1 MDLNSAGCEEEQ
13 FEQGHFEEDGKGY
26 NINGT
31 IYYLNCKEA
40 LDYIRS
46 VREDEKDLSGYSQ
59 SEDEEGTPAEY
70 DGNYEHP
77 WDIPSEE
84 FWRQSD
90 LDLQAENGCVCSAVA
105 ALNILGQEDF
115 DGSDPIPDDEDEEF
129 DDGSDPFPDEDE
141 EFDDGSDPF
150 VGQEEGDDEDE
161 EFDDGS
167 DPFPVDQH
175 DKVPTGHWVIKDE
188 TGSVIGEGLIV
199 GDADWKCSDIWD
211 DYCHSLEFCP
221 GYGPWTCQEFAYCY
235 SSTGHEINTNDF
247 DDDTDFAMAVETGY
261 VVLVELDDLYLHG

>member
-70 DGNYEHP
+70 DGNYEYP

-150 VGQEEGDDEDE
+150 PDDEDE

-167 DPFPVDQH
+167 DPFPADE
-175 DKVPTGHWVIKDE
+175 DGDLDGNIPTGHWVIKDE
-188 TGSVIGEGLIV
+188 AGSVIGEGLIV

-211 DYCHSLEFCP
+211 DYCYSLEFCP

-235 SSTGHEINTNDF
+235 SSTGHEIDTNESNDEIDF
-247 DDDTDFAMAVETGY
+247 DYGCQDWICCSY
-261 VVLVELDDLYLHG
+261 